1 MLGNDCQITCL
12 LDCSDHIYVGTT
24 EGTVIML
31 SAENGWPVH
40 KFSLHA
46 NQVRVLLKLPKTIKP
61 CICAELPMEKEP
73 LTKARFKLSVPT
85 SPVQEDA
92 SFTLPKRSMSV
103 TNYKHKMS
111 VKLDSN
117 SHGEHPLF
125 ACIGDGLVN
134 WFGNGNGNETTQSLE
149 FLTWTDDF
157 V

>member
-73 LTKARFKLSVPT
+73 LAKARTARFKLSAPT
-85 SPVQEDA
+85 PPVQEDA
-92 SFTLPKRSMSV
+92 PFISPIRSFSV
-103 TNYKHKMS
+103 TNKR
-111 VKLDSN
+111 VKLDSSN
-117 SHGEHPLF
+117 DDKHPLF
-125 ACIGDGLVN
+125 ACIGDGLAN
-134 WFGNGNGNETTQSLE
+134 WFGNGNETTQSLE